1 MNAIWNV
8 KIDRLETLLAVGLYE
23 DEREAQPVWVSVTLT
38 GLAPAVPD
46 DLDGCLD
53 YEPLCRWL
61 VTEWPRTR
69 HTPLLETRV
78 NEVFD
83 FAFDLDPRV
92 QEVSVGLYK
101 QRVSRFATAVG
112 IERTTN
118 RGEHT
123 RARQHAAARNQEV
136 KEDVARIE

>member
-1 MNAIWNV
+1 MNGIWSV
-8 KIDRLETLLAVGLYE
+8 KIERLETRLAVGIYE
-23 DEREAQPVWVSVTLT
+23 DEQEPQPMWVSVTLT

-46 DLDGCLD
+46 GLGDCLD

-61 VTEWPRTR
+61 ASEWPRTA
-69 HTPLLETRV
+69 HTGLLETRV

-83 FAFDLDPRV
+83 FAFGLDPRV

-101 QRVSRFATAVG
+101 QRVSRYAAAIG

-123 RARQHAAARNQEV
+123 CAMQNASARNCEAS
-136 KEDVARIE
+136 ENVASIE

>member
-1 MNAIWNV
+1 MAARTTWTLRGE
-8 KIDRLETLLAVGLYE
+8 RLPTRLAVGAGERVPVQVSLTLHGLA
-23 DEREAQPVWVSVTLT
+23 DAAPREAADRIDLDAICRWVT
-38 GLAPAVPD
+38 GEWAGSAPA
-46 DLDGCLD
+46 
-53 YEPLCRWL
+53 
-61 VTEWPRTR
+61 
-69 HTPLLETRV
+69 PLLETRV

-123 RARQHAAARNQEV
+123 RARQHATARNQEV